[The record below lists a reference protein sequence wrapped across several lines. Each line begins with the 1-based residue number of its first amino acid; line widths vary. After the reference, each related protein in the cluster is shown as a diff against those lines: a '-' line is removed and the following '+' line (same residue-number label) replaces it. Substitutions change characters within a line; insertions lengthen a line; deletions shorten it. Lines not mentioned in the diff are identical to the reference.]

1 MKKFLA
7 KKFGEDN
14 IDYKKALASI
24 EVTNDQ
30 GNLRWKIR
38 KVLDREESSKS
49 ELSKTNGSATF
60 SRISK
65 IINAPTD
72 IVQNELPV

>member
-1 MKKFLA
+1 
-7 KKFGEDN
+7 
-14 IDYKKALASI
+14 
-24 EVTNDQ
+24 
-30 GNLRWKIR
+30 LRWKIR

-49 ELSKTNGSATF
+49 ELSKTKGSATF